1 MKLRTL
7 FLSLLFLVSLTSFTK
22 KNGDSLE
29 PTDPTTGDCLG
40 GSQPCGPSPGRM
52 KD

>member
-1 MKLRTL
+1 MNLRTL
-7 FLSLLFLVSLTSFTK
+7 FLFLLVLVGLTSFTK
-22 KNGDSLE
+22 RIGDSIE
-29 PTDPTTGDCLG
+29 PTDPSTGDCMG